1 MRKTFEI
8 SIDHMLLVCLLTCA
22 VLSSSVAVGGE
33 LDPQQEDWIK
43 KYETQENA
51 PKPEEMLLNTDAEPD
66 LKEGFTALFN
76 GKDLTG
82 WVSKGGNC
90 TFEVKEDA
98 IVGTCIPGTGS
109 TYLCTEKDDFTDF
122 IFTCDVAWEVDCNSG
137 IQIRSKTKSDDAN
150 SVFGP
155 QIEME
160 GKGKGDRHWSGG
172 VYCQSCGGFFYPL
185 WLKEHQA
192 ARAALD
198 PDGWNRV
205 TVSAKGNTIKTWI
218 NGVPVAH
225 WLDDGTYA
233 NGFFALQI
241 HSGKS
246 GTVLF
251 RNIHVKE
258 LGE

>member
-1 MRKTFEI
+1 MLHAMENRLLVVGLFACV
-8 SIDHMLLVCLLTCA
+8 LLVCGIA
-22 VLSSSVAVGGE
+22 VAGE
-33 LDPQQEDWIK
+33 LDPQQADWIK

-51 PKPEEMLLNTDAEPD
+51 PKPGDMLLNTDAEPD

-82 WVSKGGNC
+82 WVSKGGDC

-98 IVGTCIPGTGS
+98 IVGTCVPGTDS

-122 IFTCDVAWEVDCNSG
+122 IFTCEVAWEVDGNSG
-137 IQIRSKTKSDDAN
+137 IQIRSKTKSDDSN

-160 GKGKGDRHWSGG
+160 GKGKGNRNWSGG

-198 PDGWNRV
+198 VDGWNRL

-225 WLDDGTYA
+225 WVDDGTYA
-233 NGFFALQI
+233 SGFFALQI
-241 HSGKS
+241 HSGRA
-246 GTVLF
+246 GTILF

>member
-1 MRKTFEI
+1 MPKTLEI
-8 SIDHMLLVCLLTCA
+8 SIHQVLLVGLVACVLLIGG
-22 VLSSSVAVGGE
+22 VAAAGE

-51 PKPEEMLLNTDAEPD
+51 PKPEEMLLNTDAEPE
-66 LKEGFTALFN
+66 LSEGFTALFN

-82 WVSKGGNC
+82 WVSKGGDC
-90 TFEVKEDA
+90 RFEVKEGA
-98 IVGTCIPGTGS
+98 IVGTCVPGTDS
-109 TYLCTEKDDFTDF
+109 TYLCTEKEDYTNF
-122 IFTCDVAWEVDCNSG
+122 IFTCEVAWEVDGNSG
-137 IQIRSKTKSDDAN
+137 IQIRSKTKSDDSN

-160 GKGKGDRHWSGG
+160 GKGKGNRNWSGG

-205 TVSAKGNTIKTWI
+205 TVSAKGSVIKTWI

-225 WLDDGTYA
+225 WVDDGTYA
-233 NGFFALQI
+233 SGFFALQI
-241 HSGKS
+241 HSGKA
-246 GTVLF
+246 GTILF
-251 RNIHVKE
+251 RNIKVKE
-258 LGE
+258 LSE